1 MPKNCKEE
9 NKEAAARFTAYI
21 VEPENQA
28 RLTQSFPASKTSIQD
43 EKFSTDILKP
53 FAEQLNNSR
62 PEPTFTRWSEM
73 EPIIYEYIQ
82 NAVSGS
88 MTVEDACEAMTNDI
102 NALLQS

>member
-1 MPKNCKEE
+1 
-9 NKEAAARFTAYI
+9 
-21 VEPENQA
+21 
-28 RLTQSFPASKTSIQD
+28 
-43 EKFSTDILKP
+43 
-53 FAEQLNNSR
+53 
-62 PEPTFTRWSEM
+62 M